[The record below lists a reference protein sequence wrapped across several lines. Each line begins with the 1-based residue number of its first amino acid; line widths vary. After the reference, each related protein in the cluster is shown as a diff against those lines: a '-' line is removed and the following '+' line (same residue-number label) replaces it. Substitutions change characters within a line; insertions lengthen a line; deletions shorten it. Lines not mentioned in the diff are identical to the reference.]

1 MERDYRD
8 YTGLV
13 GILPLILIGWFFR
26 PWFHG
31 LVMGFYRNPA
41 LLYMF
46 LALGALMAIKPRRYV
61 LEKNYTLPLILGGLF
76 FLSIV
81 AIILSSPFANTEL
94 YREYH
99 PSLVTG
105 ELNLSTS
112 YIRILPK
119 FTAYRYAI
127 DTIEYARYT
136 LSDGHLTML
145 NGTPVWGFYI
155 VPDGAWNSIRLK
167 DKGVLFVDMGTT
179 QAKMQRI
186 EEELQVG
193 PGMQFFDN
201 LNWVLYK
208 KHYLVDLDL
217 PRALYYNGKL
227 YIVVPYI
234 SYDFKVFYTVPKWG
248 GVFIVDEDGNVEDL
262 SPEEAINDERLK
274 DFPIFPEKLVRS
286 VVEAQNYW
294 KDSVFA
300 NIKNLWLHHENQIEL
315 IDVSNQGNRQPFL
328 VVANDG
334 RKYWMTAVEPYGKA
348 HGLAAI
354 YLMDAR
360 TGEMSQVKF
369 ETPLTG
375 PVKAIDYVKK
385 ALPTFDWSQFM
396 AVEPIPVF
404 IDGTLWWR
412 LAIIPRSGS
421 GVAKIAFV
429 NAETKEV
436 KIFEDE
442 REVREFLLRGE
453 VVQAEEIAGEVKA
466 LYSYIKDGNTH
477 WILVVGNRTLYI
489 SAADLSDELI
499 LKLLSI
505 KQGDNVTVVI
515 SEGRIVD
522 IRR

>member
-1 MERDYRD
+1 MDRTR
-8 YTGLV
+8 GHPLLV
-13 GILPLILIGWFFR
+13 TTLIVLLLDWFFR

-31 LVMGFYRNPA
+31 LVMGFYRNPVLVYII
-41 LLYMF
+41 LLAAAVILFSPKGSGTSVRRISPIVLGVLFVLLLTLLF
-46 LALGALMAIKPRRYV
+46 LA
-61 LEKNYTLPLILGGLF
+61 
-76 FLSIV
+76 
-81 AIILSSPFANTEL
+81 SSSANTAL
-94 YREYH
+94 YKDYH
-99 PSLVTG
+99 PSLVRG

-112 YIRILPK
+112 HIRILPK

-179 QAKMQRI
+179 QAKMKRI

-217 PRALYYNGKL
+217 PRALYYNGRL

-234 SYDFKVFYTVPKWG
+234 SYDFRVFYTVPKWG

-262 SPEEAINDERLK
+262 SPDEAVKDERLRN
-274 DFPIFPEKLVRS
+274 FPIFPERLVRD

-300 NIKNLWLHHENQIEL
+300 NINNLWLHHENQIEL

-328 VVANDG
+328 VVASDG

-360 TGEMSQVKF
+360 TGEMTQVKF

-412 LAIIPRSGS
+412 IAIIPRSGS

-429 NAETKEV
+429 NAETKDV

-442 REVREFLLRGE
+442 REVREFLFKGE
-453 VVQAEEIAGEVKA
+453 VVQTEEVKGEVEA
-466 LYSYIKDGNTH
+466 IYSYIKDCNTH
-477 WILVVGNRTLYI
+477 WILVVGDRTLYT
-489 SAADLSDELI
+489 SASDLSDELI
-499 LKLLSI
+499 LKLLSL
-505 KQGDNVTVVI
+505 KLGDNVKVVI

-522 IRR
+522 IKR